1 MANSRYRCP
10 SCPGSPLPPRREPGG
25 VARCARCGAP
35 LPRRKPR
42 WRGPALAIGVAFLGV
57 GLASIPDLL
66 QGRVSVAVRSPVIP
80 PLLDRLEP
88 QLKPEELPTGLLNG
102 ELFAA
107 LRAADREWLPVKE
120 PLPGGGVR
128 YLYKRRPG
136 DPELSI
142 PEIQQLM
149 NNPPSHGMEQE
160 AIIELLRTMEAANV
174 RLHLSDPKKSGA
186 AGEWDHGRRTMRID
200 PAVVNK
206 GTVEFAEVLNHEAI
220 HVAQSCSGGSLWAR
234 PQPLGIST
242 DLRPEVAVHL
252 DDPLY
257 ADVSPEERTLE
268 KEAYANQHVIGMGAS
283 LIRSHCRLKSEE
295 LPS

>member
-1 MANSRYRCP
+1 M
-10 SCPGSPLPPRREPGG
+10 
-25 VARCARCGAP
+25 
-35 LPRRKPR
+35 
-42 WRGPALAIGVAFLGV
+42 AFLGV

-66 QGRVSVAVRSPVIP
+66 QGGISVAVRSPAIP
-80 PLLDRLEP
+80 PLLDRLDP
-88 QLKPEELPTGLLNG
+88 QLKPEELPTGLLDG
-102 ELFAA
+102 GLFAQ

-149 NNPPSHGMEQE
+149 NNPPSHVMEQE
-160 AIIELLRTMEAANV
+160 AILELLQTMEAANV
-174 RLHLSDPKKSGA
+174 RLLLSDPKKSGA

-200 PAVVNK
+200 PAVVEK

-257 ADVSPEERTLE
+257 AAVSPEERTLE

-283 LIRSHCRLKSEE
+283 LIRSHCTLNREA